1 MDSFHSGPEFI
12 SGMRTYMGGD
22 REKSLTALNDL
33 LEKNPGDAS
42 LHVLIGNLL
51 YSQGSLKKSAEHYET
66 ALKLAPGMCQAW
78 YKLGVCYVRMG
89 KLSEAR
95 TAFQKNVEADC
106 GTHIMSYYWIGLI
119 NNFTGNDEKAQ
130 EAFSVLRRES
140 PESLLANYFL
150 AQLHMKRNEHAKG
163 IELLEEL
170 LRVSPDFAEAHFLL
184 GEAYAGLY
192 KNFDAVRCF
201 RRAVE
206 LNPDDKRARM
216 MLEHYTEDAS
226 F

>member
-12 SGMRTYMGGD
+12 SGMRTYMAGD
-22 REKSLTALNDL
+22 REKSLKALEDL
-33 LEKNPGDAS
+33 LAKNPNDAS

-51 YSQGSLKKSAEHYET
+51 YSTGALGKSAEHYSK
-66 ALKLAPGMCQAW
+66 ALELAPGLYQAW

-89 KLSEAR
+89 KLDQALSS
-95 TAFQKNVEADC
+95 FQKDAIAES
-106 GTHIMSYYWIGLI
+106 GTHVMSYYWMGLI
-119 NNFTGNDEKAQ
+119 NNFLGDDEKAL
-130 EAFSVLRRES
+130 ESFSRLRRES
-140 PESLLANYFL
+140 SESLLANYFL
-150 AQLHMKRNEHAKG
+150 AQLHIKRNEHAKALD
-163 IELLEEL
+163 LLEEL
-170 LRVSPDFAEAHFLL
+170 VRTSPDFAEAHFLL

-206 LNPDDKRARM
+206 LNPADKRARL
-216 MLEHYTEDAS
+216 MLERYTEDSS